1 MIRANFQ
8 GFVASHHE
16 PDFLGLF
23 MREQANIASST
34 FLPFGGFAVESE
46 ELCAPFLIEK
56 MASTLVSLI
65 YRDRVD

>member
-16 PDFLGLF
+16 PDFLGLLV
-23 MREQANIASST
+23 REQANIAGST
-34 FLPFGGFAVESE
+34 LLPFSGLSVESE
-46 ELCAPFLIEK
+46 ELCAPFNGG
-56 MASTLVSLI
+56 AFVSLI